1 MITPRFL
8 RNVLLKG
15 LALFAVFN
23 LVWAAFSPA
32 GLGRISAYNLL
43 FRGRE
48 RLPFGEDP
56 ARAYNFSLYNLDA
69 MFSSLRLAGSPK
81 PAAEFRVLVIGDS
94 ATWGTLLR
102 PEETLA
108 GQLDALHLKTSDGRT
123 VRAYNLGYPTLS
135 LVKDLMILDRAKRFE
150 PDLILWPLT
159 LESFP
164 RGRQLDSP
172 IVANNPAVVADLIQ
186 RFNLNLPLPA
196 DATNFWSRTLIGQR
210 RALADL
216 LRLQL
221 YGVAW
226 SATGV
231 DQAYPADYAP
241 AARDL
246 EDDASFGDWRSPAIP
261 ADGLAFDLL
270 AAGIELAGD
279 VPVVVI
285 NEPML
290 VSTGANSDVRYNFYY
305 PRWVYDLYRQEFAS
319 ACDANA
325 WTCLDLWDAV
335 PQERFTNSAIHLDA
349 AGVGKMLESILAGVK
364 INP

>member
-15 LALFAVFN
+15 LVLFAVFN
-23 LVWAAFSPA
+23 LVWAAFSPT

-56 ARAYNFSLYNLDA
+56 TRAYNISLFNLDA
-69 MFSSLRLAGSPK
+69 MFASLRLSASPK
-81 PAAEFRVLVIGDS
+81 PADEFRVLVIGDS
-94 ATWGTLLR
+94 ASWGTLLR

-108 GQLDALHLKTSDGRT
+108 GQLDALRLKSSDGRT

-135 LVKDLMILDRAKRFE
+135 LVKDLMVLDLAMRFD

-164 RGRQLDSP
+164 RDRQLESP
-172 IVANNPAVVADLIQ
+172 IVANNPAVVANLIQ
-186 RFNLNLPLPA
+186 RFDLNLPLPA
-196 DATNFWSRTLIGQR
+196 TSTGFWNRTLIGQR

-231 DQAYPADYAP
+231 DQTYPAEYEP

-246 EDDASFGDWRSPAIP
+246 EADESFGDWQPPAIP
-261 ADGLAFDLL
+261 ADGLAFDVLS
-270 AAGIELAGD
+270 AGIKLAGD

-290 VSTGANSDVRYNFYY
+290 ISEGANSDVRYNFYY
-305 PRWVYDLYRQEFAS
+305 PRWVYDEYRFELTH
-319 ACDANA
+319 ACTVNA
-325 WTCLDLWDAV
+325 WTCLDLWNAV
-335 PQERFTNSAIHLDA
+335 SQERFTNSAIHMDA
-349 AGVGKMLESILAGVK
+349 AGVGMMLERILQAGVVR
-364 INP
+364 